1 MCLRVEGTLHQSQ
14 IHLWALEP
22 LLTLACMDGVLKHP
36 VQAKWHIQRILPGRP
51 QYFLGKAYGRKQTVQ
66 RREERNIHCAFPS
79 SSAPNT
85 SATIVT
91 IHTVLLHPEVFIS
104 VYLRYLS
111 GLYRRSPEFSW
122 NRMKLRLCYSCLVYR
137 NKSKNQN
144 IVCEFI
150 AQVTMKEGARCC
162 FATEMIAHYF
172 AITFVFS
179 TDWEVMDKTSVSA
192 FRKFAEFENLAVG
205 GRGRTR
211 RTKNLFWLSTE
222 NHYGKTTVECN
233 NLIKSIFVKMTALW
247 VRLLRRIYM

>member
-1 MCLRVEGTLHQSQ
+1 MCLRVEGTLRQSQ

-36 VQAKWHIQRILPGRP
+36 VQAKWHIQRILPGRS
-51 QYFLGKAYGRKQTVQ
+51 QYFLGKACGRKQTVQ

-91 IHTVLLHPEVFIS
+91 IHTVLLHHEVFIS
-104 VYLRYLS
+104 VYLRYPS

-150 AQVTMKEGARCC
+150 PMT
-162 FATEMIAHYF
+162 
-172 AITFVFS
+172 
-179 TDWEVMDKTSVSA
+179 TSPSNYERGSKML
-192 FRKFAEFENLAVG
+192 FRHWNDCSLLCDHIRLFYRL
-205 GRGRTR
+205 RG
-211 RTKNLFWLSTE
+211 NGQNECLS
-222 NHYGKTTVECN
+222 
-233 NLIKSIFVKMTALW
+233 I
-247 VRLLRRIYM
+247 